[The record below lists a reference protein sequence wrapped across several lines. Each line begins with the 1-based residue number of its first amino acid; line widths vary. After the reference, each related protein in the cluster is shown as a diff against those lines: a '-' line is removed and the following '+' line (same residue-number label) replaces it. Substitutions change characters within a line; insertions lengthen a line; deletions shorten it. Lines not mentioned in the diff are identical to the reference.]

1 MDRSGR
7 RRRLVTALG
16 AAFGVL
22 LIAGGA
28 LLIAGLLGSSPV
40 PLPGLPENGQGMI
53 QRSNTNGD
61 GVAPVPGATTPAGHS
76 TASVRPRATTATT
89 TVETPTTAATTKPGN
104 RPTSH
109 PGNPKPTRTK

>member
-16 AAFGVL
+16 AAFGIL
-22 LIAGGA
+22 LIAVGG

-40 PLPGLPENGQGMI
+40 PLPGLPNDGQGVL
-53 QRSNTNGD
+53 QRGGAD
-61 GVAPVPGATTPAGHS
+61 GRLGTAPAPAVPSAVARPHTTTAGATPAASPTP
-76 TASVRPRATTATT
+76 
-89 TVETPTTAATTKPGN
+89 AATTGKPGN

-109 PGNPKPTRTK
+109 PGNNKPSKAK

>member
-16 AAFGVL
+16 AAVGVL
-22 LIAGGA
+22 LIAVGA

-40 PLPGLPENGQGMI
+40 PLPGLPNGGQGVL
-53 QRSNTNGD
+53 QRGDAGGD
-61 GVAPVPGATTPAGHS
+61 GLGTAPTAPAPTAVRSATP
-76 TASVRPRATTATT
+76 RPRTT
-89 TVETPTTAATTKPGN
+89 TEAAVSPTPDSRPGN

-109 PGNPKPTRTK
+109 PGNPKSSKAK